1 MLEPYLT
8 ISPVMSRFPA
18 SLKGLDEM
26 ARLKQANVKNIS
38 QADLL
43 RELRQDIKELD
54 WEKVGADG
62 VTALVSKPAVLE
74 IIQDWIEYVL
84 APNESA

>member
-1 MLEPYLT
+1 
-8 ISPVMSRFPA
+8 
-18 SLKGLDEM
+18 M